1 MRAKLTRSRYRRKAI
16 FFRFLSVA
24 LFFILLGGAYEAL
37 RLVQMHFEEE
47 TLQEDI
53 DRLRQENRSM
63 SAMREKLEGQENP
76 AEIERRARE
85 ELGLIKEGE
94 RVYRRVTPRAEE
106 EDEEEKLRTERLD
119 SSKHTR

>member
-1 MRAKLTRSRYRRKAI
+1 
-16 FFRFLSVA
+16 
-24 LFFILLGGAYEAL
+24 
-37 RLVQMHFEEE
+37 MHFEEE